1 MTYIASPIDL
11 YRFTPPL
18 RIGRFSACFS
28 FAFVERSEGG
38 VLLLLIEWYASSR
51 YTPLLEKGNESYSV
65 FYISLQKF
73 RSLPK
78 WCKEH
83 TAYVLKQLP
92 MRKIYSLREPYNPP
106 TGEVFMFQTGIS
118 MLVAF
123 SLEEVDDPEMG
134 PDLTP
139 REDIRTDIL

>member
-1 MTYIASPIDL
+1 M
-11 YRFTPPL
+11 
-18 RIGRFSACFS
+18 
-28 FAFVERSEGG
+28 
-38 VLLLLIEWYASSR
+38 
-51 YTPLLEKGNESYSV
+51 
-65 FYISLQKF
+65 QKF
-73 RSLPK
+73 CSFPK

-123 SLEEVDDPEMG
+123 SLEEIDDPEMG

>member
-1 MTYIASPIDL
+1 
-11 YRFTPPL
+11 
-18 RIGRFSACFS
+18 
-28 FAFVERSEGG
+28 
-38 VLLLLIEWYASSR
+38 
-51 YTPLLEKGNESYSV
+51 
-65 FYISLQKF
+65 
-73 RSLPK
+73 
-78 WCKEH
+78 
-83 TAYVLKQLP
+83 

-123 SLEEVDDPEMG
+123 SLEEIDDPEMG